1 MSSSAYAPSPL
12 PLVFTFIGGEL
23 QSQFLN
29 IWVTVPDLVE
39 EVCRVLPR
47 VSIDRICPN
56 HDMTKG
62 SSFYFETE
70 LLERLKPTQ

>member
-39 EVCRVLPR
+39 EVCRVLPL
-47 VSIDRICPN
+47 VSIDRFCPN
-56 HDMTKG
+56 HEEG
-62 SSFYFETE
+62 VSIYFETE
-70 LLERLKPTQ
+70 LLERS